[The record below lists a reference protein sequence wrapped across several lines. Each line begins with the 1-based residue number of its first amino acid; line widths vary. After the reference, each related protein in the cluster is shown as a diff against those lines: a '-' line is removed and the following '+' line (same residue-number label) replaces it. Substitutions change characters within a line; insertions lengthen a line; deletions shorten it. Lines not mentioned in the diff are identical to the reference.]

1 MTGNHWEAILDVL
14 IRRALTATSLCFW
27 WQVKS
32 SHPAP
37 AARAL
42 FPLRMSVSQEME
54 ILVRREEKRNQKMS
68 LWPFLLSLVS
78 LRLVAHLLLVR
89 RRLSNQL
96 FFSPARLR
104 PSSSRLFTLLS
115 SLFHFPFH
123 SSSPPSLPLRL
134 SSSVFTPHHLL
145 FSAFSFTSRLHLSN
159 LSFLALSSFLRSLC
173 TQRKIVFNII
183 LALFLSHGNIVLTAT
198 KRGISHGNT
207 FGLFVVRKSPNGT
220 NNISSVWFKH
230 LVGNVFLW
238 KFDWS
243 RAEKETFIKRASMC
257 HDRAPF
263 NIHKIEKLY
272 YDGTFISFLKSP

>member
-42 FPLRMSVSQEME
+42 FPLRVSVSQEME
-54 ILVRREEKRNQKMS
+54 ILVRREEKRNPKMS

-159 LSFLALSSFLRSLC
+159 
-173 TQRKIVFNII
+173 
-183 LALFLSHGNIVLTAT
+183 
-198 KRGISHGNT
+198 
-207 FGLFVVRKSPNGT
+207 VRKSPNGT

-263 NIHKIEKLY
+263 NRHKIEKLY